1 MKQTI
6 HLLLF
11 AIALHFNCQA
21 IQPKTSAAFH
31 TILVQIR
38 MDDFFS
44 VRDNYAANRKQL
56 SRNERL
62 FTEAFLDN
70 AFNRLKESEQKTVRL
85 LNTKNT
91 FADTLQLA
99 LLELQEDNL
108 VKLFRYGEAAELTKN
123 ILHNFG
129 DQLNEKDRA
138 DYENNLKLWSALA
151 SVPPQTVQLH
161 AGSQLMVKDKAGLN
175 TLQVSA
181 NNQTMPFIFDTG
193 ANFST
198 VPESTARQLGMRRLE
213 GSIEL
218 GAITGGT
225 TQAQLAVADTFLL
238 GDIVFRNV
246 IFLVIPDENLSFP
259 SIDYRIYG
267 IIGYPVIAALNEIRI
282 GQDGTFTI
290 PEQQTAFTSASNMA
304 MKQLIP
310 IIRIDNRHYTFD
322 SGANQTILYS
332 AYYQSEKARIDSLYQ
347 PEVISFGG
355 AAGSDTFEGFYAE
368 VSFHVSGKTILLHQ
382 TPVLKTPIKDDE
394 TVFGN
399 IGQDVIQQ
407 FPLMI
412 LNFDQMHL
420 EFR

>member
-1 MKQTI
+1 MKPTI
-6 HLLLF
+6 QFLF
-11 AIALHFNCQA
+11 LTLALHFNCQA
-21 IQPKTSAAFH
+21 IQPKTSPAFH
-31 TILVQIR
+31 TILAQIR
-38 MDDFFS
+38 KDDFFS
-44 VRDNYAANRKQL
+44 VRDNYAVHHKQL

-70 AFNRLKESEQKTVRL
+70 AFNRLQESEQKTVRL
-85 LNTKNT
+85 LKTKNAFT
-91 FADTLQLA
+91 DTLQLA

-108 VKLFRYGEAAELTKN
+108 VKLYRYGEAAELTRN
-123 ILHNFG
+123 ILHSFSE
-129 DQLNEKDRA
+129 QLNEEDRA

-161 AGSQLMVKDKAGLN
+161 ASSQLMVKDKAGLN

-181 NNQTMPFIFDTG
+181 NNQAMSFIFDTG

-198 VPESTARQLGMRRLE
+198 VPESTARQLGMRLLE
-213 GSIEL
+213 GTIEL

-225 TQAQLAVADTFLL
+225 TQAQLAVCDTFLL
-238 GDIVFRNV
+238 GDIAFHHVV
-246 IFLVIPDENLSFP
+246 FLVLPDENLSFP
-259 SIDYRIYG
+259 SIDYRIAG
-267 IIGYPVIAALNEIRI
+267 IIGYPVIAALNEIHI

-290 PEQQTAFTSASNMA
+290 PEQQTAFTTASNMA

-310 IIRIDNRHYTFD
+310 IIQIDNRHYTFD

-332 AYYQSEKARIDSLYQ
+332 AYYLSEKAQIDSLYQ
-347 PEVISFGG
+347 PEMISFGG

-368 VSFHVSGKTILLHQ
+368 VRFHVSGKTITIHQ
-382 TPVLKTPIKDDE
+382 TPVLKTPLKDDE

-399 IGQDVIQQ
+399 IGQDIIRQ

>member
-6 HLLLF
+6 QLLLF

-21 IQPKTSAAFH
+21 IQSKTSAAFH

-38 MDDFFS
+38 KDDFFS
-44 VRDNYAANRKQL
+44 ARDNYAANRKQL

-70 AFNRLKESEQKTVRL
+70 AFNRLQESEQKTVRL

-99 LLELQEDNL
+99 LLELQQDNL

-138 DYENNLKLWSALA
+138 DYENSLKLWSALA

-161 AGSQLMVKDKAGLN
+161 ASSQLMVKDKAGLN

-181 NNQTMPFIFDTG
+181 NNQEMAFIFDTG

-213 GSIEL
+213 GTIEL

-225 TQAQLAVADTFLL
+225 TQARLAVADTFLL

-246 IFLVIPDENLSFP
+246 VFLVIPDENLSFP
-259 SIDYRIYG
+259 SIDYRIQG

-332 AYYQSEKARIDSLYQ
+332 AYYQSEKALIDSLYQ

-368 VSFHVSGKTILLHQ
+368 VSFHVSGKTITLHQ

-412 LNFDQMHL
+412 LNFDQMYL